1 MIIHTV
7 SSGETVI
14 SIARTYGVPPSQIIQ
29 DNELALPEKL
39 TVGQTLVITQPTVT
53 HTVRNGDS
61 LSSIARDYGVAS
73 TNSAQQ
79 LILAETM
86 TYTRVR
92 RCNIIPTAAAR
103 TALRQRHIYPFI
115 NRCAA

>member
-39 TVGQTLVITQPTVT
+39 TVGQTLVITPAY
-53 HTVRNGDS
+53 S
-61 LSSIARDYGVAS
+61 Y
-73 TNSAQQ
+73 
-79 LILAETM
+79 
-86 TYTRVR
+86 TYS
-92 RCNIIPTAAAR
+92 
-103 TALRQRHIYPFI
+103 
-115 NRCAA
+115 